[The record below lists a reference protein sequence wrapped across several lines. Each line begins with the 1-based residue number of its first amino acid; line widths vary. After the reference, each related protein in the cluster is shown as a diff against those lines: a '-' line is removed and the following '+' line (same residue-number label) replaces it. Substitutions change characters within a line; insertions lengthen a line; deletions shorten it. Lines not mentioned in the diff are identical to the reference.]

1 MDTARRIAKLVSG
14 SIYKLI
20 VIHFEL
26 MLFNAILLATGKTIV
41 NIVTVKLY
49 RLETGVAPL
58 IKSED
63 SGLGTLAE
71 VRYNGRIKLSVPA
84 ILSTS
89 CIMDMTMYPF
99 DIQRCNLKFGE
110 WNNLL

>member
-41 NIVTVKLY
+41 NIVTVKL
-49 RLETGVAPL
+49 
-58 IKSED
+58 
-63 SGLGTLAE
+63 
-71 VRYNGRIKLSVPA
+71 
-84 ILSTS
+84 
-89 CIMDMTMYPF
+89 
-99 DIQRCNLKFGE
+99 
-110 WNNLL
+110 